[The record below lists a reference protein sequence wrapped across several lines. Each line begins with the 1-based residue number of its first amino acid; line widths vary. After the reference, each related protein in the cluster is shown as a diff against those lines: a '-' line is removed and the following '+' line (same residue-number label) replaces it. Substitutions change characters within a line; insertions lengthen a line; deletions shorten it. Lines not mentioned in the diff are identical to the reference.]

1 MRSFKD
7 DSTGSANRFI
17 EKKAN
22 FAQEESILIDCLV
35 KELFYTDGITIV
47 LKLNVR
53 NLRAR
58 ETSHMAKKI
67 FVHKAHKNLVYTS
80 THFVHRILF
89 DKLGP
94 VILHNYQPRCLKEQL
109 INGKI
114 GTNVQSWKFYS
125 NSLASKNIS
134 ITTAKFTWIISENN
148 QGTYGIDGMTKK
160 TIYDFWR
167 SPFYRMIPWTPR
179 SRNEFLKRHP
189 GLFGSEML
197 MAILFFLALLL
208 YFR

>member
-1 MRSFKD
+1 MADRLTGLNGAYEGEIDYFNRTFFMLFNTNELLLEYFLILCSTRYIRDIYERVQNNENNAKILD
-7 DSTGSANRFI
+7 EMIQQDQLIVLDSTVKVWDIEKGFCTHNFREHGGIIRFI

-22 FAQEESILIDCLV
+22 FAQEERKIGHK
-35 KELFYTDGITIV
+35 KELFYTDGNDNGITIV

-114 GTNVQSWKFYS
+114 VLI
-125 NSLASKNIS
+125 NSFN
-134 ITTAKFTWIISENN
+134 
-148 QGTYGIDGMTKK
+148 
-160 TIYDFWR
+160 
-167 SPFYRMIPWTPR
+167 
-179 SRNEFLKRHP
+179 
-189 GLFGSEML
+189 
-197 MAILFFLALLL
+197 
-208 YFR
+208 

>member
-114 GTNVQSWKFYS
+114 V
-125 NSLASKNIS
+125 
-134 ITTAKFTWIISENN
+134 
-148 QGTYGIDGMTKK
+148 
-160 TIYDFWR
+160 
-167 SPFYRMIPWTPR
+167 RMIPWTPR